1 MGKKLDHIGRA
12 AIYILFGVY
21 VIAALYLLFFMR
33 RSMWDYLTYSEY
45 FRYNTNFVPF
55 RTIAEFAG
63 YLRDKDEVYGDLS
76 FVNIWGNLAVMLPAG
91 IFFPAI
97 WKKQRRFRVFALTA
111 AAVIIAVELL
121 QFLTMRGSCDID
133 DFILNFFGAV
143 IGFSLTSIKIIR
155 KLTFVGKE

>member
-1 MGKKLDHIGRA
+1 MGKSIDRIGRA

-33 RSMWDYLTYSEY
+33 MSMWEHLTYREY

-63 YLRDKDEVYGDLS
+63 YYRRDDNVYGDISL
-76 FVNIWGNLAVMLPAG
+76 VNIWGNLAVFLPAG

-97 WKKQRRFRVFALTA
+97 WKKQRRFRHFAITA

-143 IGFSLTSIKIIR
+143 IGFSLTGLKIVR
-155 KLTFVGKE
+155 RLAFVGTE